1 MLTGSRPLMLLTV
14 LLPLAAGVLLH
25 SGFITAWSMG
35 LLAVQAA
42 MVVAGTVS
50 AGLTRR
56 RVLWTLYLPVVVYE
70 LVYATV
76 RGLLGINRT
85 VWQRT
90 KRV

>member
-1 MLTGSRPLMLLTV
+1 
-14 LLPLAAGVLLH
+14 
-25 SGFITAWSMG
+25 
-35 LLAVQAA
+35 